1 MNANLLLLLAQAG
14 GAGEEVARNFVR
26 LVLIAVPIVI
36 IVGMWKVFTKAG
48 HPGWGCLIP
57 IYSPVVLRGQKG
69 DILLYVKS
77 RMSPFLL
84 PASFLIAARDWGGLW
99 CRRPACPTSRT
110 EAGRRDACTTNLA
123 ESRNSESTCP
133 THDLANRGCNRR
145 SPPVIV
151 LVHGLRHETRNIRG
165 GRNVPGKQT
174 GSSRFICAQPST
186 RSGIVP
192 APNSHR
198 RRYRA
203 SCRFRRVG

>member
-84 PASFLIAARDWGGLW
+84 PARQLRPLLAAPRE
-99 CRRPACPTSRT
+99 RRPEHLRDRDAEEGGRHVGPIVDVLLEGASLASGTPPTAHEPDRIDLEEQSGSAAVGLGLRVEDVRLPESEVERVRT
-110 EAGRRDACTTNLA
+110 ERA
-123 ESRNSESTCP
+123 
-133 THDLANRGCNRR
+133 
-145 SPPVIV
+145 
-151 LVHGLRHETRNIRG
+151 LV
-165 GRNVPGKQT
+165 Q
-174 GSSRFICAQPST
+174 
-186 RSGIVP
+186 
-192 APNSHR
+192 
-198 RRYRA
+198 
-203 SCRFRRVG
+203 